1 MPLPLRPLVSPRVV
15 RIYVVDGAGKTSRKT
30 SRKADDAVE
39 EEAHPRRVARKMR
52 AATVASD
59 ETSDAPV
66 VQAGGEEEDSPGECQ
81 TQ

>member
-1 MPLPLRPLVSPRVV
+1 MCCA
-15 RIYVVDGAGKTSRKT
+15 YVVDGARKSGKT

-52 AATVASD
+52 AATEASD
-59 ETSDAPV
+59 EASDAPV